1 MRRAAS
7 AKIVP
12 IFAQIWRVTGLHV
25 SSNTWR
31 QKIWPNLAVAIKLLH
46 SLFTVLFGSKSRMMV
61 GASGKCRG
69 RYTAKSDMLMVGQDV
84 GQNVL
89 LISSR

>member
-1 MRRAAS
+1 M
-7 AKIVP
+7 
-12 IFAQIWRVTGLHV
+12 TGLHV

-46 SLFTVLFGSKSRMMV
+46 SLFTALFGVEVTNDGWV

-69 RYTAKSDMLMVGQDV
+69 RYTAYTAKSDMLMVGQDV

>member
-1 MRRAAS
+1 M
-7 AKIVP
+7 
-12 IFAQIWRVTGLHV
+12 TGLHV

-46 SLFTVLFGSKSRMMV
+46 SLFTALFGVEVTNMV

-69 RYTAKSDMLMVGQDV
+69 RYTAYTAKSDMLMVGQDV
-84 GQNVL
+84 GQHVL
-89 LISSR
+89 LLSR

>member
-1 MRRAAS
+1 M
-7 AKIVP
+7 
-12 IFAQIWRVTGLHV
+12 IWLELRE
-25 SSNTWR
+25 N
-31 QKIWPNLAVAIKLLH
+31 
-46 SLFTVLFGSKSRMMV
+46 V
-61 GASGKCRG
+61 GVGKG

>member
-1 MRRAAS
+1 MS
-7 AKIVP
+7 VP
-12 IFAQIWRVTGLHV
+12 TRGGKKFGQIWRSPLNF
-25 SSNTWR
+25 S
-31 QKIWPNLAVAIKLLH
+31 ILFLLH
-46 SLFTVLFGSKSRMMV
+46 SLGSKSRMMV

>member
-1 MRRAAS
+1 MVGQARDKGAIILKCGLASCPHSAAAAAS

-31 QKIWPNLAVAIKLLH
+31 QKIWPNLAVA
-46 SLFTVLFGSKSRMMV
+46 
-61 GASGKCRG
+61 
-69 RYTAKSDMLMVGQDV
+69 
-84 GQNVL
+84 N
-89 LISSR
+89 

>member
-1 MRRAAS
+1 MELS
-7 AKIVP
+7 VVPTLCVAKIVP

-46 SLFTVLFGSKSRMMV
+46 SLFTALFGVEVTIWLELRENV
-61 GASGKCRG
+61 G
-69 RYTAKSDMLMVGQDV
+69 VGT
-84 GQNVL
+84 L
-89 LISSR
+89 LKEIC

>member
-1 MRRAAS
+1 MELSVVPTQCGVRSAACV

-46 SLFTVLFGSKSRMMV
+46 SLFTALFGVEVTNDGWSF
-61 GASGKCRG
+61 GK
-69 RYTAKSDMLMVGQDV
+69 M
-84 GQNVL
+84 
-89 LISSR
+89 

>member
-1 MRRAAS
+1 M

-46 SLFTVLFGSKSRMMV
+46 SLFTALFGVEVTNMVLV

-89 LISSR
+89 LLSR

>member
-1 MRRAAS
+1 MELSVVPTQCGGVRVS

-46 SLFTVLFGSKSRMMV
+46 SLFTALFGVEVTNDGWSF
-61 GASGKCRG
+61 GK
-69 RYTAKSDMLMVGQDV
+69 M
-84 GQNVL
+84 
-89 LISSR
+89 